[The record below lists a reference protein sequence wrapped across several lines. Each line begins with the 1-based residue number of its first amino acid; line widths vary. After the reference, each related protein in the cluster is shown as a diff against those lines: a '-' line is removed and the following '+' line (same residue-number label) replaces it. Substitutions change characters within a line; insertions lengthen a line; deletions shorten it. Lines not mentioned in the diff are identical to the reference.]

1 MIQTF
6 ADRKLDQKMSIGKE
20 FDVRI
25 NVPIGKYK
33 RYLIEFE
40 KQNILFKYAF
50 TWHYMLVKYWLGKKY
65 HLKYL
70 LMSNHMY

>member
-1 MIQTF
+1 MMIQTF

-50 TWHYMLVKYWLGKKY
+50 T
-65 HLKYL
+65 
-70 LMSNHMY
+70 

>member
-1 MIQTF
+1 MMIQTF

-33 RYLIEFE
+33 SYIFEFE
-40 KQNILFKYAF
+40 NVISSITYFEYDFA
-50 TWHYMLVKYWLGKKY
+50 
-65 HLKYL
+65 
-70 LMSNHMY
+70 